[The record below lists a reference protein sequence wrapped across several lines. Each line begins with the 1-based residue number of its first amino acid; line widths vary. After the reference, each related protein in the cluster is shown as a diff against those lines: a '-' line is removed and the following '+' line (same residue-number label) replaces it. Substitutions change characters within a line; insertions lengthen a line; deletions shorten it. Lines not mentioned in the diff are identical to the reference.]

1 MNALISLSLATLAS
15 LLPLA
20 TFAADP
26 HAGHAATTTS
36 AVPVSS
42 LADGL
47 IKKVDRVGGKLT
59 IAHGTLVNLAM
70 PPMTMVFGVQDPA
83 WLKTLKTGDKI
94 RFMAEQVNGALVV
107 TQLETVK

>member
-1 MNALISLSLATLAS
+1 MKPLFSLSLVTLAS

-20 TFAADP
+20 GFAADP
-26 HAGHAATTTS
+26 HAGHTMTTTS

-47 IKKVDRVGGKLT
+47 VKKVDRASARLT

-70 PPMTMVFGVQDPA
+70 PPMTMVFGVHDQA

-107 TQLETVK
+107 TQLEIVK